1 MGENVFCGFVWECLV
16 GEKIVI
22 ISICLLYF
30 QIRSTNPDVIAF
42 QEVRCNGDQ
51 NENQIKEM
59 QKLVPGYKWSFFK
72 SSNRV
77 QKPRHSFHKEYGR
90 EGILSIVS
98 SENKIKKSCN
108 YRISNWMMSHMSLI
122 YKRFLV
128 IKKKNKQI
136 LHISSVDIIIFLI
149 IYLKLY
155 LCSPVMIVFS

>member
-1 MGENVFCGFVWECLV
+1 MFSVVLFENILSGK
-16 GEKIVI
+16 KIVI
-22 ISICLLYF
+22 FSICLFYF

-77 QKPRHSFHKEYGR
+77 QKPKHSFHKEYGR

-108 YRISNWMMSHMSLI
+108 YRISNWMMSHMSLMH
-122 YKRFLV
+122 KRFLV
-128 IKKKNKQI
+128 IKKKKKHI
-136 LHISSVDIIIFLI
+136 LHISSVDIIIFFI
-149 IYLKLY
+149 IYFKLY

>member
-1 MGENVFCGFVWECLV
+1 MCNFILCLGQYSCNNPIQWNVFCSSVWEYLV
-16 GEKIVI
+16 GGKIVI
-22 ISICLLYF
+22 FSICLFYF

-77 QKPRHSFHKEYGR
+77 QKTKHSFHEEYDR

-98 SENKIKKSCN
+98 T
-108 YRISNWMMSHMSLI
+108 
-122 YKRFLV
+122 
-128 IKKKNKQI
+128 KNKLTKVVIIEITAWCRSYVFNIQEDADNLKEEKTY
-136 LHISSVDIIIFLI
+136 LHFLWCMAYI
-149 IYLKLY
+149 WL
-155 LCSPVMIVFS
+155 